1 MAVMDHIPAHLPQAQ
16 TLFGLIDILLDA
28 ANVLAEERRARAAKA
43 AKAGK
48 RPARSIG
55 TTLRPGPDTV
65 LWNAVVGQLAPYV
78 SRRGNQAKLGRVLGV
93 PRQRIHAY
101 FVARTQM
108 PDAERLLILL
118 TWWAVE
124 MGETTK
130 TSPVPL
136 A

>member
-1 MAVMDHIPAHLPQAQ
+1 MDISRALLPQGQ
-16 TLFGLIDILLDA
+16 LLFGLIDILLEA
-28 ANVLAEERRARAAKA
+28 ADVLAEERRAKAAKA
-43 AKAGK
+43 AKSSK
-48 RPARSIG
+48 RAARALG

-65 LWNAVVGQLAPYV
+65 LWNTVVGQLAPFV

-118 TWWAVE
+118 TWWARE
-124 MGETTK
+124 SGATTRP
-130 TSPVPL
+130 SPVPL